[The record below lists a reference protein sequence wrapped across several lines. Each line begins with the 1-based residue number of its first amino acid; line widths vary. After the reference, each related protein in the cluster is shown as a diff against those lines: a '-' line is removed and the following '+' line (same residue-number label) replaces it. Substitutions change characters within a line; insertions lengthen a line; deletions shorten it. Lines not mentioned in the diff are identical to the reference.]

1 MGNGADNN
9 GGKASPR
16 FSGCV
21 RRLNCRKGGCMG
33 GMKKYMNK
41 ATFYLMLWVLWM
53 IGGTLYYSYVNH
65 LGVSVGFYQAINI
78 GYSIGYGYPREPMEQ
93 NWWFSSAYVVL
104 GASFVGVALGFFAD
118 KIVEDSQDWFTHMM
132 EKQQYEI
139 DTASDKP
146 LRIRM
151 RAHIKANWTL
161 IRSIL
166 LWLAWITIMITYS
179 MASVKWPFSAAQ
191 YFAISTCSTG
201 GHMPIP
207 DDSPLWL
214 FGLTGIF
221 AAIGVPLMGVAM
233 ASLGSLLMEKRDD
246 LDDLKKIIEADVT
259 AEELLDLQRF
269 GLEDG
274 DGEIDKAEF
283 IILCMVRL
291 GTDPR
296 LVQFISKEFQKLDDD
311 NSNSLSILEI
321 TRGRVSCDDL
331 QKLSQSE
338 SYRNSRRL
346 SGAKDDMGSRVS
358 LQSLSSI
365 PETHDHDEE
374 NQKGAKPQAGKVD
387 AAKEEVNEN
396 VTAETECEAIPE
408 EDHDDDA
415 AHGEETLENDFHDTF
430 EDNEDQFHESQG
442 GIFF

>member
-1 MGNGADNN
+1 M
-9 GGKASPR
+9 
-16 FSGCV
+16 
-21 RRLNCRKGGCMG
+21 
-33 GMKKYMNK
+33 
-41 ATFYLMLWVLWM
+41 
-53 IGGTLYYSYVNH
+53 GTLYYSYVNH

-78 GYSIGYGYPREPMEQ
+78 GYSIGYGYPREPLEQ
-93 NWWFSSAYVVL
+93 NWWFSSFYVIL

-118 KIVEDSQDWFTHMM
+118 KIVEDSQDWFMHMM
-132 EKQQYEI
+132 AKQQYEI
-139 DTASDKP
+139 DISPEKP
-146 LRIRM
+146 LPIRV
-151 RAHIKANWTL
+151 RAFVRHNWTL
-161 IRSIL
+161 VRSIL
-166 LWLAWITIMITYS
+166 LWLVWVGIMILYS
-179 MASVKWPFSAAQ
+179 MVSVKWPFSAAQ

-207 DDSPLWL
+207 DDSPKWL
-214 FGLTGIF
+214 FGVTGFF

-246 LDDLKKIIEADVT
+246 LDDMKKTIEADVT

-296 LVQFISKEFQKLDDD
+296 LVQFISEEFQKLDDD
-311 NSNSLSILEI
+311 GSNSLSILEI

-331 QKLSQSE
+331 QKLGQSE
-338 SYRNSRRL
+338 QYQKSRRL
-346 SGAKDDMGSRVS
+346 SGSITGSFLADKSSRAS

-365 PETHDHDEE
+365 PETKNDPDEE
-374 NQKGAKPQAGKVD
+374 NQKGVIPEVEKGSPTNEMAK
-387 AAKEEVNEN
+387 EN
-396 VTAETECEAIPE
+396 VTAETEIEAIPE
-408 EDHDDDA
+408 EVTNDAFEENEVRDDDSI
-415 AHGEETLENDFHDTF
+415 ESFHDTF
-430 EDNEDQFHESQG
+430 EENGAVDDEFHESE